1 MSSCHW
7 SRREFLKFTGALAG
21 ASLLPACAHTMKENE
36 TGLTAL
42 PVRENW
48 APHAATAWIPKG
60 EDAHSYAVFRKT
72 LETATDFSWLS
83 RGDTVLIKL
92 ALNSA
97 NPYPATSDPW
107 SLAFL
112 IRMLKEKGAG
122 NIRVGDSSGVETV
135 HWSKDKKK
143 GASRK
148 CCQKAGLLDIITQ
161 EGADAVFFEE
171 AGYDAYLPLQPE
183 GVHHWKEPVLITSA
197 VNETDHII
205 YLCRVSSH
213 VLGDITSGMKIGVGF
228 LREDSRKAFHQGG
241 ASFYAMYEEINQIPE
256 IASKLRL
263 AVSSG
268 RKVLATFGPDNGH
281 VTEPDMGL
289 LIASEDLFAHESLAY
304 AWLLYNR
311 EFETGFFDVGVT
323 GRLTKRRSFINRG
336 FVWHTWEDAGF
347 SETPGI
353 PLFIPG
359 NLFAHPSM
367 VNFMKRKGG
376 RVAGIDWETVNAP
389 AGSEKA
395 SAYIKT
401 KIAAIV

>member
-1 MSSCHW
+1 MSSCCW
-7 SRREFLKFTGALAG
+7 SRREFLKLTGSAA
-21 ASLLPACAHTMKENE
+21 AALLPACAHTMKDNE
-36 TGLTAL
+36 AGLSAL

-48 APHAATAWIPKG
+48 RPRAATAWIPRG
-60 EDAHSYAVFRKT
+60 EEAHSYTVFRKT
-72 LETATDFSWLS
+72 LEAATDFSWLS
-83 RGDTVLIKL
+83 RGDTVLIKP

-97 NPYPATSDPW
+97 NPFPATSNPC

-112 IRMLKEKGAG
+112 IRVLKEKGAG
-122 NIRVGDSSGVETV
+122 KIRVGDSSGVESV
-135 HWSKDKKK
+135 HWSRDKKK
-143 GASRK
+143 GSSRE
-148 CCQKAGLLDIITQ
+148 CCQKAGLLDIIAQ
-161 EGADAVFFEE
+161 EGAEAVFFEE
-171 AGYDAYLPLQPE
+171 AGYDAYLPLHPK
-183 GVHHWKEPVLITSA
+183 GDHHWKEPIWVTKA
-197 VNETDHII
+197 VNETDHIL
-205 YLCRVSSH
+205 YLCRVSAH

-241 ASFYAMYEEINQIPE
+241 DAFYAMYEEINQIPE

-263 AVSSG
+263 LVSSG
-268 RKVLATFGPDNGH
+268 SKVLATFGPDNGH

-289 LIASEDLFAHESLAY
+289 LIASEDILAHEALAY

-336 FVWHTWEDAGF
+336 FVWYTWEDAGF
-347 SETPGI
+347 YETPGI

-367 VNFMKRKGG
+367 MNFMKRKGG
-376 RVAGIDWETVNAP
+376 RASGIDWETVNAP
-389 AGSEKA
+389 VGSEKA
-395 SAYIKT
+395 SAYIKA